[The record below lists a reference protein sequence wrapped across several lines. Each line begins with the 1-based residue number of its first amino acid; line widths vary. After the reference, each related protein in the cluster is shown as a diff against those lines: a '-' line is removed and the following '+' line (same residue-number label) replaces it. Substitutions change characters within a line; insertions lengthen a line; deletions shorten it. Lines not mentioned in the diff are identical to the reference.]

1 LGKSDE
7 IRCSNWSARTLSDRQ
22 IQYAALDAI
31 KTLEVYQHL
40 APLPDLSERLE
51 KNPDAAQ
58 PYVEVDIVPPHCNRR
73 PTNAAR
79 GYRVA
84 DLATRA
90 AVGRILPDQT
100 LDYPDEFT
108 PKKARVGENTRVV
121 EITQVLAPSLLL
133 PSGTTI
139 GAGVGRRR
147 ACLADFTSTS
157 TGSGSSETFKVIL
170 PLSMLKNHVESPRV
184 RVFGGKRSD
193 VNAERRIT
201 PPSSAPGKSSERR
214 DTVIEEIDGDDD
226 EINRIFGESGS
237 GDDNVLNENAR
248 ETMTAEVIDLIKTA
262 ALEAKKTQKQRGTH
276 SNFMVAEHLDAP
288 PEIVWDAF
296 SAVLGDPF
304 HGMKR
309 ARVDVNHEYKK
320 PYCVALMLAWFL
332 WDEDSLEKVKEVL
345 KGEGF
350 TQSEIDSLMYFKP
363 SFFTE
368 RVERKIPPPSELYWR
383 VRAVFITFGNKIDS
397 STGRPLF
404 NAAAWTKANN
414 VLKEI
419 QLGYYSDPPG
429 HNFYTIRLTD
439 EGTPKEDKYG
449 ITLIDCCRGTNDVEN
464 AHRIYTKTFSNSVTG
479 VEYGSCLMINRLH
492 RHNIRMGRRYI
503 AGYPWLGHYDTWK
516 LDRLQKLIEKNHG
529 LAYIPGHH
537 CTSDYRGTAETFQTV
552 AIHSKALHDAVA
564 AIELSDKVKFSRD
577 LQFICDSIGVRI
589 PFLPVNGKEEYMLF
603 TLLVH
608 EMSGFDAERMAIEWC
623 KYVDGEA
630 IFPKLP
636 VYLREYY
643 KRWQRNKRIQDAIK
657 NMKPELEL
665 LAQVNKQHTP
675 SELAPTATNEQEE
688 FGSVEST
695 DVCLTGNGDNAWMG
709 AAFPLPIPP
718 PMPCALRPLGDTV
731 YVGIEATGTNYDL
744 GHASHWVSIALKKH
758 ESQTP

>member
-1 LGKSDE
+1 LVQIGYIYEDEIRALLIQLRDFWSDDKTIKLPGRLSSFLAHSGGTFVGCNIKADLQKLVDIVLKEKLGKSDE

-237 GDDNVLNENAR
+237 GDDNV
-248 ETMTAEVIDLIKTA
+248 
-262 ALEAKKTQKQRGTH
+262 
-276 SNFMVAEHLDAP
+276 SNFMVSEHLDAP

-414 VLKEI
+414 V
-419 QLGYYSDPPG
+419 
-429 HNFYTIRLTD
+429 R
-439 EGTPKEDKYG
+439 
-449 ITLIDCCRGTNDVEN
+449 
-464 AHRIYTKTFSNSVTG
+464 
-479 VEYGSCLMINRLH
+479 
-492 RHNIRMGRRYI
+492 
-503 AGYPWLGHYDTWK
+503 
-516 LDRLQKLIEKNHG
+516 
-529 LAYIPGHH
+529 
-537 CTSDYRGTAETFQTV
+537 
-552 AIHSKALHDAVA
+552 
-564 AIELSDKVKFSRD
+564 
-577 LQFICDSIGVRI
+577 
-589 PFLPVNGKEEYMLF
+589 
-603 TLLVH
+603 
-608 EMSGFDAERMAIEWC
+608 
-623 KYVDGEA
+623 
-630 IFPKLP
+630 
-636 VYLREYY
+636 
-643 KRWQRNKRIQDAIK
+643 
-657 NMKPELEL
+657 
-665 LAQVNKQHTP
+665 
-675 SELAPTATNEQEE
+675 
-688 FGSVEST
+688 
-695 DVCLTGNGDNAWMG
+695 
-709 AAFPLPIPP
+709 
-718 PMPCALRPLGDTV
+718 
-731 YVGIEATGTNYDL
+731 
-744 GHASHWVSIALKKH
+744 
-758 ESQTP
+758 